1 MSRGDHAELAA
12 ALRQWRERLT
22 PADAGLPA
30 GPRRRTPGLRREEV
44 ARLAGVSV
52 DYVVRLEQA
61 RGPHPSESVLGALAR
76 ALRLS
81 APETAHLFDLAGVE
95 RPGAGHV
102 VDTVRPSVLRL
113 LDRMADLPAMLVDA
127 RSTLLAWNPLV
138 EALYGDLSAIPRDR
152 RNMLWMRFG
161 PAGGEGRSLVVDED
175 GTRERLDRLSVAQA
189 RAALGRYPG
198 DTILRGIVD
207 ELLRTSSRSPSC
219 GRCARSRTAASTARA
234 STSPASAGS
243 PSTATPSTSRATTSA
258 SSSTPPRRA
267 PGTPNCSTSCAWWG
281 CRPSDPGVGTPV
293 RSNACSRL
301 RGRGAAVVLVGG
313 RPSARPGRS
322 RGPALRAGAGGAL
335 RPRVPGAPH
344 RGPGPA
350 AGAGAGADEDDAD
363 DERRRRADEEPDAS
377 PASTLAL
384 NARNATSR
392 RRDTPSRWPA
402 DRGPRP
408 RAPTGPRRPGLPRP
422 RPRRARRPSGA

>member
-81 APETAHLFDLAGVE
+81 APETVHLFDLAGVE
-95 RPGAGHV
+95 RPGAGQV

-138 EALYGDLSAIPRDR
+138 EALYGDLSAIPRGR

-207 ELLRTSSRSPSC
+207 ELLRTSPRFADLWALRPVEDRRVDRKSFDVPGV
-219 GRCARSRTAASTARA
+219 GRITLDCDSLDVPGDDQRLVVY
-234 STSPASAGS
+234 SA
-243 PSTATPSTSRATTSA
+243 
-258 SSSTPPRRA
+258 A
-267 PGTPNCSTSCAWWG
+267 PGTRDAELLDLL
-281 CRPSDPGVGTPV
+281 RVVGLQTV
-293 RSNACSRL
+293 
-301 RGRGAAVVLVGG
+301 
-313 RPSARPGRS
+313 
-322 RGPALRAGAGGAL
+322 
-335 RPRVPGAPH
+335 
-344 RGPGPA
+344 
-350 AGAGAGADEDDAD
+350 
-363 DERRRRADEEPDAS
+363 
-377 PASTLAL
+377 
-384 NARNATSR
+384 
-392 RRDTPSRWPA
+392 
-402 DRGPRP
+402 
-408 RAPTGPRRPGLPRP
+408 
-422 RPRRARRPSGA
+422 